1 MEIYISEEATI
12 ASIQRDFQEA
22 YPLLQLAFYQ
32 QPHEIGEHCCPEEK
46 IPAETP
52 IEDIRMVHTFG
63 WIDISKHRT
72 AAQIEQDFRR
82 LLGLNVQVIRRSG
95 DMWVQTTK
103 TDHWTLRRLND
114 EAKLAQHHIFYYPE
128 EPAE

>member
-12 ASIQRDFQEA
+12 ASIQRDFREA

-32 QPHEIGEHCCPEEK
+32 QPHEIGEHCCPQEK
-46 IPAETP
+46 IPAEMP
-52 IEDIRMVHTFG
+52 IEDIRMMHTFG

-72 AAQIEQDFRR
+72 AAEIEQDFRR
-82 LLGLNVQVIRRSG
+82 LFGLNVQVMRRSG

-103 TDHWTLRRLND
+103 TDCWTLQRLND